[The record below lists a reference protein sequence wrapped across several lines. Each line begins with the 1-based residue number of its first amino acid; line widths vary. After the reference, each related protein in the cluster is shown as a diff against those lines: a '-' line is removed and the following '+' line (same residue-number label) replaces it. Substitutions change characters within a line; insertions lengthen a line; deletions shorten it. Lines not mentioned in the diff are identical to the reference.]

1 MSSLSLSTS
10 LCNCNFINCQDL
22 KPPLISASFL
32 RKQGWI
38 SSHKLPSKRFR
49 LHSTGSSN
57 GPSDTKIALK
67 EEESSSC
74 SSQEE
79 ERVVQEFNGKEV
91 AQLPEEEKVEGERNS
106 SSSGAPL
113 LDKDLKKVNLSQNGF
128 S

>member
-10 LCNCNFINCQDL
+10 LCHCNYINCQDL

-32 RKQGWI
+32 RNQGWI
-38 SSHKLPSKRFR
+38 SSHQLPSKRFS

-67 EEESSSC
+67 EEESSSSSS

-91 AQLPEEEKVEGERNS
+91 AQLPEKEGERNS
-106 SSSGAPL
+106 SSTGAPL